1 MPEFNN
7 DDYKFPDEKI
17 SSGKADDFQIEFEG
31 SEGLNIEI
39 EDDTP
44 EEDRNRSP
52 MPKEIVEKLDK
63 EELESY
69 SSDVREKFKQAK
81 KVYHDERRE
90 KEAALRERQ
99 EAIEATQ
106 RLMEENKR
114 IKSMLSSGQE
124 EYVSAVK
131 NNTEMQ
137 LEMAKKAYREAYDE
151 GDVEAQLEA
160 QERITK
166 ATMAMDRV
174 NNFKLP
180 PLQEEREEV
189 QPRQQAPRPDNRALA
204 WQERNQW
211 FGQDEEMTAA
221 ALGLHEKL
229 KRNGVPVGS
238 DEYYSVLDKTMRKRF
253 AENFGEPE
261 SETRTKRSPNV
272 VAPATRTT
280 SSKKVRLT
288 TTQAAFIKKLGITP
302 EQYVREVLKLEN

>member
-1 MPEFNN
+1 
-7 DDYKFPDEKI
+7 
-17 SSGKADDFQIEFEG
+17 
-31 SEGLNIEI
+31 
-39 EDDTP
+39 
-44 EEDRNRSP
+44 

-69 SSDVREKFKQAK
+69 SSEVREKFKQAK

-99 EAIEATQ
+99 EAVQVTQ
-106 RLMEENKR
+106 RLIEENKR
-114 IKSMLSSGQE
+114 IKSMLSNGQE
-124 EYVSAVK
+124 GYVSAVK

-151 GDVEAQLEA
+151 GDVDAQLEA

-174 NNFKLP
+174 NNFKMP
-180 PLQEEREEV
+180 PLQEEKEEV

-229 KRNGVPVGS
+229 KRNGVSVGS

-253 AENFGEPE
+253 AENFGETEP
-261 SETRTKRSPNV
+261 ETRAKRSPNV